1 MPVIVSDLAEQGMS
15 TRAIAP
21 VVGVQHSAVAKALR
35 AAGVSVGHTS
45 PASPAEPTFDDTPD
59 WDPVGLPRHHAFFCF
74 FSFSSRVGS
83 RWSPGGSS

>member
-1 MPVIVSDLAEQGMS
+1 MPVIVSDRAEQGMS

-21 VVGVQHSAVAKALR
+21 VVGADHVTVSRELRTGVADETP
-35 AAGVSVGHTS
+35 VSPVT
-45 PASPAEPTFDDTPD
+45 PAEPTFDPTPS

-74 FSFSSRVGS
+74 FSFSSLAGS